1 MNYVPSWRAQAEHR
15 LRLMRELK
23 RRECRRSFLAFCT
36 EALKPLGL
44 TPAPHHRLLINELEQ
59 IARGENDRLLVNM
72 PPGSAKSTYASILFP
87 AWLLQQPNFNII
99 GASHT
104 ASLAESFSRRTI
116 GMVREHADMLGINLV
131 REAVAD
137 WETTNGSYYKAAGVG
152 GPITGRRANIAI
164 IDDPVKS
171 REDADSEAFRE
182 RAWGWFSA
190 DLRTRLKPHGR
201 IVVIMTR
208 WHEDD
213 LGGRLLLQQGH
224 LWRTLKLPAIAGD
237 DDPLGRAPGD
247 WLWDDN
253 EYGYGAEL
261 RKVYDEYQANGAM
274 RDWGALFQQDPRP
287 SDGGVFK
294 THLIS
299 VLDATPAGNHV
310 VRAWDLA
317 ATEQTGTRDPDWTVG
332 VKMMRTQEGA
342 FVVLDVVRIRGGP
355 DDVERSIVNTAA
367 LDGRHCRVG
376 IAQDPG
382 QAGKQ
387 QVLYLT
393 RKLTGY
399 RVESSPE
406 TGDKATRAAPVASQ
420 VNVGNVSM
428 VKASWNAPFVNELA
442 AFPSGQKDDQVDAFS
457 RAFSMVGLRPPPI
470 RIDPELL
477 RRI

>member
-1 MNYVPSWRAQAEHR
+1 
-15 LRLMRELK
+15 MREIR
-23 RRECRRSFLAFCT
+23 RRECRTSFLEFCI
-36 EALKPLGL
+36 EALRPLEL
-44 TPAPHHRLLINELEQ
+44 SPAPHHRLLISELEA
-59 IARGENDRLLVNM
+59 IARGDNDRLLVNM

-87 AWLLQQPNFNII
+87 AWLLSRQPNYSII

-104 ASLAESFSRRTI
+104 ADLAESFSRRTM
-116 GMVREHADMLGINLV
+116 GVVREHSALLGMDLV
-131 REAVAD
+131 TEAVAG
-137 WETTNGSYYKAAGVG
+137 WQTSNGGFYKSAGVG
-152 GPITGRRANIAI
+152 GPITGRRADLSI

-171 REDADSEAFRE
+171 REDADSERFRD

-190 DLRTRLKPHGR
+190 DLRTRLKPNGR

-224 LWRTLKLPAIAGD
+224 LWRVLKLPAIALE
-237 DDPLGRAPGD
+237 DDPLQRSPGE

-261 RKVYDEYQANGAM
+261 RKVYDEYQSNGAM

-299 VLDATPAGNHV
+299 TLEASPSGSHV

-317 ATEQTGTRDPDWTVG
+317 ATEQVGTRDPDWTAG
-332 VKMMRTQEGA
+332 VKMMRTPEGG
-342 FVVLDVVRIRGGP
+342 FVVLDVIRFRGGP
-355 DDVERSIVNTAA
+355 DDVERAIVNTAA
-367 LDGRHCRVG
+367 QDGHHCRIG

-387 QVLYLT
+387 QILYLT
-393 RKLTGY
+393 RKLSGY

-406 TGDKATRAAPVASQ
+406 TGDKSTRAAPIASQ

-428 VKASWNAPFVNELA
+428 VKAKWNATFIDELGS
-442 AFPSGQKDDQVDAFS
+442 FPSGHKDDQVDALS

-470 RIDPELL
+470 KINPGLLARI
-477 RRI
+477 